1 MEPRYTGQVT
11 ALLKRWAA
19 GDHAV
24 QDELIPLVY
33 QELRDIAGRRRR
45 KSGAVETFQTTA
57 LASEAYLRLVDID
70 AVTFNDRAHFF
81 AISAN
86 VMRRILID
94 QARPHLCEARR
105 TRAPQVFRW
114 IRTRFQRSADGQSLA
129 VSRIGRRPAGRLRV
143 SNESRHIIGDHA

>member
-70 AVTFNDRAHFF
+70 AVTFNDRAH
-81 AISAN
+81 S
-86 VMRRILID
+86 
-94 QARPHLCEARR
+94 
-105 TRAPQVFRW
+105 
-114 IRTRFQRSADGQSLA
+114 SL
-129 VSRIGRRPAGRLRV
+129 SRQT
-143 SNESRHIIGDHA
+143 